1 MLPSAAFTHLPGLG
15 PLPVLTIWWSGEVG
29 SAGRDQAIG
38 LVRREVTGRGGL
50 DVTLEVANRC
60 PGPSPEDAVHRPF
73 VITQATQRFL
83 DLPPDGLCR

>member
-1 MLPSAAFTHLPGLG
+1 MTPTIAGEAMLNGKRFSQIRSPMHLPHSSSLDDLAAGKF
-15 PLPVLTIWWSGEVG
+15 

-60 PGPSPEDAVHRPF
+60 PGFSPEDAVHRPF
-73 VITQATQRFL
+73 VIIQAT
-83 DLPPDGLCR
+83 

>member
-1 MLPSAAFTHLPGLG
+1 MHLPHSSSLDDLVAGKF
-15 PLPVLTIWWSGEVG
+15 

-60 PGPSPEDAVHRPF
+60 PGFSPKDAVHRPF
-73 VITQATQRFL
+73 VIIQATQRFL
-83 DLPPDGLCR
+83 DLPPVCFGHAGLSRHLCR